1 MSMYKKIKDLAT
13 FYENN
18 GLNREK
24 NNTYIVLGDN
34 YSVKD
39 LLKEKGAKYNKILG
53 WHFPTKVEVPNTVSL
68 QEIHLDDLI
77 SKDADGAYRFTDL
90 AAQIVEKITTQY
102 RSSQSTSDYVG
113 EVGQRLRDVP
123 ATIKNIS
130 GFMGGY
136 GWTNIITF
144 DYEGNDLIWFTGTA
158 QYLTKGDKVSL
169 TGTIKSHKTYRG
181 VKQTMLNRCI
191 IKEV

>member
-1 MSMYKKIKDLAT
+1 MMSMYKKIKDLAT

-24 NNTYIVLGDN
+24 NNTYIVLGDS
-34 YSVKD
+34 YPIKD

-113 EVGQRLRDVP
+113 EIGQRLRDVP

-130 GFMGGY
+130 GLFSFSI
-136 GWTNIITF
+136 TNLKNF
-144 DYEGNDLIWFTGTA
+144 
-158 QYLTKGDKVSL
+158 S
-169 TGTIKSHKTYRG
+169 KT
-181 VKQTMLNRCI
+181 L
-191 IKEV
+191 